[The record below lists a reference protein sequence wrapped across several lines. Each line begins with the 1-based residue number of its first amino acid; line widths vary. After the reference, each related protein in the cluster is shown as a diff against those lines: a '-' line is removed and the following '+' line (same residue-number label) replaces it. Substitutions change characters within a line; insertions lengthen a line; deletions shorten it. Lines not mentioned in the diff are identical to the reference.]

1 MITVVEMLVVGFTV
15 LEEVETMVEVEPSF
29 PVLVLVITIVL
40 VLCGSVTVLEEVV
53 NEVLGA

>member
-1 MITVVEMLVVGFTV
+1 MLVVGFTV

>member
-1 MITVVEMLVVGFTV
+1 MISVVEMLIVGFTV

>member
-1 MITVVEMLVVGFTV
+1 MISVVEMLIVGFTV

-29 PVLVLVITIVL
+29 PVLVLVIIVVL